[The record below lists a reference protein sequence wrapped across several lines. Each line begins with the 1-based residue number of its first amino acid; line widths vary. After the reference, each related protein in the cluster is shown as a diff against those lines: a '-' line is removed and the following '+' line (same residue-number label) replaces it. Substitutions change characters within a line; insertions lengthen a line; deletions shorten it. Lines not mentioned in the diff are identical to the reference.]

1 MTQQRV
7 IVLLGS
13 ADDFEFAAPIREL
26 LGKFKVDFEFHVA
39 SAHKDSQ
46 RLIEM
51 LEKYERLED
60 QIVYLTIAG
69 MSNALSGFVDFKTR
83 HPVIACPRLEEVFC
97 LVDIYSSLR
106 MPRGVAPL
114 VVLNPENAGLA
125 AIKILGETNRD
136 LADGIRQ
143 MQADMQ
149 SKNKEADERIR
160 NQYSRSVG

>member
-1 MTQQRV
+1 MPQQRV

-13 ADDFEFAAPIREL
+13 ASDAEFAAPMREL
-26 LGKFKVDFEFHVA
+26 FDRFKVSFEFHVA

-51 LEKYERLED
+51 LDKYERLGD
-60 QIVYLTIAG
+60 QIVYVTITG

-83 HPVIACPRLEEVFC
+83 HPVIACPRLEEDFR

-114 VVLNPENAGLA
+114 VVLNPENAGVA
-125 AIKILGETNRD
+125 AVKILGETNPD
-136 LADGIRQ
+136 LADKIRQ

-149 SKNKEADERIR
+149 SKNEEDDERIR